1 MKKKI
6 AVVLCAVGAALSL
19 GLAAAC
25 AKDAADYKFND
36 YEYENQRNEISIADV
51 TLDGKFDESFWS
63 EKRWH
68 STDAVCNTNTWQMQD
83 GVSVAMTMQF
93 AEDGLLFG
101 VQVWD
106 DSFTYSSYGREFYGN
121 SGIEVFLSLEPD
133 LLNDNGGAWEI
144 MVDGVGGGFRERRRA
159 ERHGRIPL
167 G

>member
-6 AVVLCAVGAALSL
+6 AVALCAVGAALSL

-68 STDAVCNTNTWQMQD
+68 STDDVWNTDLWQKLE
-83 GVSVAMTMQF
+83 GVSARMSAYLGDEGVTERVSF
-93 AEDGLLFG
+93 EVRELL
-101 VQVWD
+101 D
-106 DSFTYSSYGREFYGN
+106 
-121 SGIEVFLSLEPD
+121 
-133 LLNDNGGAWEI
+133 A
-144 MVDGVGGGFRERRRA
+144 
-159 ERHGRIPL
+159 HPL
-167 G
+167 YPEL